1 MNILLLFQ
9 FGKSINKICAI
20 CLLTFYSLCVIM
32 YIENKSKG
40 RVSMKTK
47 IFSIPLYGTNENV
60 YDVYYKG
67 GYYTIEHPTNIFHI
81 TQFSGTLEECKEWL
95 RNRVIKEFGFLPS
108 FKELM

>member
-1 MNILLLFQ
+1 MQ
-9 FGKSINKICAI
+9 FGKSVNKICAI
-20 CLLTFYSLCVIM
+20 CLLTFYLLCVIIC
-32 YIENKSKG
+32 IENKSKG
-40 RVSMKTK
+40 RVTMKTK

-95 RNRVIKEFGFLPS
+95 RNRVIREFGFLVN
-108 FKELM
+108 FKELK